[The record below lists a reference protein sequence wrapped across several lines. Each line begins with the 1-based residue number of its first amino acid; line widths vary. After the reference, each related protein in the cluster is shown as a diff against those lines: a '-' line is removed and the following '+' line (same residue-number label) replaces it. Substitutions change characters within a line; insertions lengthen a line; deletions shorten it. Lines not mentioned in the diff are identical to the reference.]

1 MLAVGIVSTQHQSPP
16 TPTSSTP
23 TPVRKRSPDP
33 LTRDSYNLPDINYQL
48 PHHSSRVEMTTI
60 EF

>member
-1 MLAVGIVSTQHQSPP
+1 MLAVGIVSTRHHSPP

-23 TPVRKRSPDP
+23 TSVRKRFPDP

-48 PHHSSRVEMTTI
+48 PDHSSRLEMRAI